1 MSTEQ
6 TLHPSADS
14 QARNAPIA
22 DLIRILEGQKA
33 RKRDIVVPAT
43 HISMEQ
49 SQVCIDDMP
58 EQSFLGDLLRGTGVQ
73 QAEAAGETQPDR
85 LAFSVLNAA
94 HGDICDRLGIPK
106 KFYDR
111 LLGGHPDLLDHVVTT
126 LFGRGGGNHFVR
138 TFMDEDTTGV
148 VRAILSDRY
157 KVIDHFDV
165 LYTSLK
171 AIKATGVTC
180 KVESCDLSDR
190 RMRVRFYRPDA
201 EIEARELLAR
211 YRSPR
216 PGMDGGMNGGLMDM
230 NIFTGF
236 QITNSETGNGR
247 FSITPRFIVK
257 ACRNGYIMRADAIE
271 QTHLGGQMQTG
282 VIEWSEETRNREMEL
297 ILAQVRDA
305 VTGFLDPSFLKAK
318 IDYLTHANQPL
329 TRPADATDNVVKFLQ
344 LTECEREA
352 LLTYFMGGADTTA
365 WGLAQA
371 VTALAYDTESADR
384 AEELEMGAL
393 EAFEIALATTR

>member
-43 HISMEQ
+43 HIGMEHGNIR
-49 SQVCIDDMP
+49 IDDMP
-58 EQSFLGDLLRGTGVQ
+58 EQSFLGDLLRGTGVR
-73 QAEAAGETQPDR
+73 ASETAGEAQPGQ
-85 LAFSVLNAA
+85 LTFSVLSAA
-94 HGDICDRLGIPK
+94 HGDVCDRLGIPK

-111 LLGGHPDLLDHVVTT
+111 LLGGHPDLLDHMVST
-126 LFGRGGGNHFVR
+126 LFGRSGGNHFVR

-157 KVIDHFDV
+157 RVIDHFDV

-171 AIKATGVTC
+171 AIKASGIAC

-201 EIEARELLAR
+201 EIEARELLAK

-216 PGMDGGMNGGLMDM
+216 PGMDGGLMDM

-236 QITNSETGNGR
+236 QITNSETGDGR

-257 ACRNGYIMRADAIE
+257 ACRNGYIMRAEAIE

-282 VIEWSEETRNREMEL
+282 VIEWSEETRTREMDL

-305 VTGFLDPSFLKAK
+305 VTSFLAPSFLQAK
-318 IDYLTHANQPL
+318 IDYLTQSNRLL
-329 TRPADATDNVVKFLQ
+329 TRPTDATDNVVKFLQ
-344 LTECEREA
+344 LTEWERDA
-352 LLTYFMGGADTTA
+352 LLTHFTGGADTTA

-371 VTALAYDTESADR
+371 VTALAYDMESVER